1 MQIQENS
8 EKNRGFNTFYE
19 LISEYTEY
27 LFVERGLSPN
37 TEQAYRRDLTFFI
50 DFLEKNSVYSFEKLS
65 RSIINAYI
73 REMKQAGFSSTTVT
87 RKIASVRGWFRWMTA
102 NELIEHDPT
111 LSIEQP
117 KLDRRL
123 PKVLSLSEMEK
134 ILSQP
139 ASARDKAVIELLYA
153 AGLRVS
159 ELVNLD
165 IINVNIAG
173 GYVRCFGKGS
183 KERIVPIGEEAGL
196 KIKNYLKEREFL
208 LRKVRKT
215 TEILFITEKG
225 ERISRQEVYL
235 LVKNLGKIV
244 NKHITP
250 HTIRHSFATHL
261 LENGADLRIVQELLG
276 HCDVSTT
283 QLYTHISKKR
293 LKDVYFAINNDN
305 D

>member
-1 MQIQENS
+1 MEVFKENS
-8 EKNRGFNTFYE
+8 ENTTDLNTFYE
-19 LISEYTEY
+19 FLSEYIEY
-27 LFVERGLSPN
+27 LFIERGLSPN

-50 DFLEKNSVYSFEKLS
+50 DFLEQNSIHCFEKLT

-73 REMKQAGFSSTTVT
+73 REMKQNNLSATSIT
-87 RKIASVRGWFRWMTA
+87 RKIASLRGWFKWMTA

-123 PKVLSLSEMEK
+123 PKVLTLGEMEN

-139 ASARDKAVIELLYA
+139 LSFRDKAIIELLYA

-165 IINVNIAG
+165 IGNISLDG

-183 KERIVPIGEEAGL
+183 KERLVPVGEEAKL
-196 KIKNYLKEREFL
+196 KIKNYLKERDFI
-208 LRKVRKT
+208 LRKIKKKT
-215 TEILFITEKG
+215 EVLFVSEKG
-225 ERISRQEVYL
+225 VRISRQDVYL
-235 LVKNLGKIV
+235 LVKKLGKVV

-250 HTIRHSFATHL
+250 HTIRHSFATHM

-293 LKDVYFAINNDN
+293 LKDVYFAINND
-305 D
+305 